1 MWDQRKAKKLVYYAV
16 GLVLGLAILVASQLP
31 DGKTRI
37 IACDVGQ
44 GDAILLIRGSVQ
56 VLIDGG
62 PSSQKVLTCLSRHM
76 PFWDR
81 KVELIVLTN
90 TDYDHMTGVVAVLER
105 YSTLQFAMADGVQE
119 SSTLIHLTAIL
130 RERRV
135 PVAAVAAGNT
145 IAVHDRGGVAA
156 FTFRVLWPPDTD
168 MRYVAAVAGNID
180 SSAREQIL
188 GASAKKVETNT
199 RSVVLLLTSDSYRA
213 LFTGDSGVPEEKDML
228 AEGVLGKI
236 DYLKVGHHGSKYS
249 SSLEFLGILQPTVAV
264 ISVGLG
270 NAYGHP
276 TPDVLDRLGM
286 VGATIMRTDKEG
298 DVVTELP

>member
-1 MWDQRKAKKLVYYAV
+1 MWEQGKVKKLLYYAA
-16 GLVLGLAILVASQLP
+16 GLVLGVAILVVSQLP

-44 GDAILLIRGSVQ
+44 GDAVLFIRGSVQ

-62 PSSQKVLTCLSRHM
+62 PSSQKILACLSRHM

-81 KVELIVLTN
+81 RVELIVMTN

-119 SSTLIHLTAIL
+119 SSTLTHLTTIL

-135 PVAAVAAGNT
+135 PVAAVAAGDT
-145 IAVHDRGGVAA
+145 IAVHGRGGAAA

-168 MRYVAAVAGNID
+168 TRYVAAVAGNID
-180 SSAREQIL
+180 PSAREQIL

-199 RSVVLLLTSDSYRA
+199 RSVVLLFTSDSYRA
-213 LFTGDSGVPEEKDML
+213 LFTGDSGAPEEKEML
-228 AEGVLGKI
+228 VEGVLGKV

-249 SSLEFLGILQPTVAV
+249 SSLEFLKVLQPKTAV

-270 NAYGHP
+270 NTYGHP
-276 TPDVLDRLGM
+276 TLEALDRLQS
-286 VGATIMRTDKEG
+286 VGAAIKRTDRLG
-298 DVVTELP
+298 DVVTVVP